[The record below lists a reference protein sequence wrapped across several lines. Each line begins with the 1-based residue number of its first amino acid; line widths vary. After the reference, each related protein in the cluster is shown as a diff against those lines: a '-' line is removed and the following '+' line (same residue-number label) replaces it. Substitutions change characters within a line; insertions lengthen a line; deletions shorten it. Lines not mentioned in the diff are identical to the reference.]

1 MFLTLA
7 GTWQLV
13 LGSWHCFWPKS
24 KSQRAAG
31 ESETARECLEL
42 LEPFDH
48 MTLSPLGPEPCQGLV
63 SVGLVAGEY
72 YQHVIGT
79 VQDTFKTNKT
89 FAQKYQ
95 NFCRLFRFV
104 LCLVQP
110 TSYQLTRTTDRLLSS
125 AAQPT
130 RRLDLAET
138 RRIQGT
144 RRGNDEEVPPASRT
158 KVRKDG

>member
-1 MFLTLA
+1 MTLA
-7 GTWQLV
+7 PPAT
-13 LGSWHCFWPKS
+13 
-24 KSQRAAG
+24 R
-31 ESETARECLEL
+31 
-42 LEPFDH
+42 
-48 MTLSPLGPEPCQGLV
+48 PEACQGLV

-110 TSYQLTRTTDRLLSS
+110 TSYPLTATDRPS
-125 AAQPT
+125 ATDAQRT
-130 RRLDLAET
+130 RPSAP
-138 RRIQGT
+138 I
-144 RRGNDEEVPPASRT
+144 
-158 KVRKDG
+158 